1 MRATGSLYFTKA
13 RYQFYG
19 VIKVQ
24 NKTTI
29 TIADTRTNIYLSSV
43 RKVRK
48 NNLKNE
54 NKQMKKN
61 KKGDK
66 ELCLQFRLKQGKCAN
81 ILYFNI
87 QKNGKLKSFETTQ
100 TV

>member
-1 MRATGSLYFTKA
+1 MFGARKPNIEILFKSFSMNELKKELHIRYYDVAEDLAWDKETRREAKRPMRATGSLYFTKA

-29 TIADTRTNIYLSSV
+29 TIAGTRTNIYLSSV

-48 NNLKNE
+48 NN
-54 NKQMKKN
+54 
-61 KKGDK
+61 
-66 ELCLQFRLKQGKCAN
+66 
-81 ILYFNI
+81 
-87 QKNGKLKSFETTQ
+87 
-100 TV
+100 